1 MNILDIAIA
10 SISFLTFR
18 EKILLQKNIDTLDRL
33 VILSIEELSS
43 IIGRSVKSPWQA
55 QSIAKLAEF
64 SLKIIETKG
73 IQAVRYDDEDFP
85 PLLREIFDPPY
96 MIFYRGN
103 LNALQKK
110 CISIVGT
117 RKVCEEAAKSTLDFA
132 KEAALDNRLIIS
144 GLANGIDSFAHRGA
158 LSSCVGASTAAVL
171 PCGID
176 TIVPTA
182 NKKLADHILRDN
194 GCFLSEYIPGTPAEK
209 WRFVQRNRL
218 IAALSPAVLVCQAP
232 AGSGALIT
240 ADFALEY
247 NRDVFFHKACFCSEA
262 CKYEMVAREKL
273 LSMGASGKKKLDR
286 SPENW
291 VKDGAPVIEN
301 YKEYLKVCSQAPGT
315 YSVKKQIE
323 LF

>member
-247 NRDVFFHKACFCSEA
+247 NRDVLREFLATYNGNDDKDTWWNKIVAVAEKCGIKPGDVAMNLRVAMTGRTNTPDLYSL
-262 CKYEMVAREKL
+262 MVVLGDTRVRERIN
-273 LSMGASGKKKLDR
+273 M
-286 SPENW
+286 
-291 VKDGAPVIEN
+291 I
-301 YKEYLKVCSQAPGT
+301 
-315 YSVKKQIE
+315 I
-323 LF
+323 